1 MTGAAMG
8 GGLMSRQLLSGIRGT
23 IREFERNLIDVAEVQ
38 GRLARCGRGLD
49 RTLKPLA
56 DRIRDVEFELE
67 RVRFL
72 VSQED
77 QHRQGLLALEGLDVL
92 SAAFESGR
100 NEA

>member
-1 MTGAAMG
+1 MG
-8 GGLMSRQLLSGIRGT
+8 GGLMSRQLLSEIRGE

-38 GRLARCGRGLD
+38 GRLTGCGRGLD
-49 RTLKPLA
+49 RTLKPVA

-77 QHRQGLLALEGLDVL
+77 QRRQELLALEGMDVL
-92 SAAFESGR
+92 ASALESGR

>member
-1 MTGAAMG
+1 
-8 GGLMSRQLLSGIRGT
+8 MSRQLLSDNQHA
-23 IREFERNLIDVAEVQ
+23 IREFERDLIDVAEVQ

-49 RTLKPLA
+49 RTLKPVA

-77 QHRQGLLALEGLDVL
+77 QRGQGLLALEGLDVMASSL
-92 SAAFESGR
+92 ESGR